1 VNHNPPESDEVRA
14 ATRALA
20 RLSRVL
26 ERSSTELNL
35 AHYRV
40 LAAVAGG
47 DERASRVASRL
58 ALGRPAISAAVDT
71 LCERGLLTRGCVEGD
86 QRAAA
91 LVLTPAGR
99 DLLDRTEAEMGA
111 RLNDLCARTPDSAQ
125 VLRSLAWLG
134 TALDAV
140 VTERLAERA
149 GAGHHVRHPA

>member
-1 VNHNPPESDEVRA
+1 M
-14 ATRALA
+14 A

-26 ERSSTELNL
+26 ERSSAELNL

-47 DERASRVASRL
+47 DERASRVAARL

-71 LCERGLLTRGCVEGD
+71 LCDRGLVTRGWVEGD

-91 LVLTPAGR
+91 LALTAAGR
-99 DLLDRTEAEMGA
+99 EVLQRTEAEMGT
-111 RLNDLCARTPDSAQ
+111 RLGDLCARTPDSAQ

-134 TALDAV
+134 TALDEV
-140 VTERLAERA
+140 VTERLAERTGA
-149 GAGHHVRHPA
+149 GA